1 MRDIL
6 FFQYIDDGSATRKR
20 YSLRECRYALL
31 HELEEDYFTSD
42 VPQMVLRSIQNYYK
56 TVHGSLAGVFVVLY
70 PISPMYFS
78 AEEMGVG
85 YRGYEHVTHNT
96 RAYREILHS
105 KRICIFSLRLIIP
118 EVFDWL
124 LSTAAEEHK
133 PIYDLSLNVELTPR
147 ELFYTDAMALEEEG

>member
-20 YSLRECRYALL
+20 YRLRECRYALL
-31 HELEEDYFTSD
+31 HELDEAYFTSE
-42 VPQMVLRSIQNYYK
+42 VPQNVLRSIQNYYK

-78 AEEMGVG
+78 GEAMGGG
-85 YRGYEHVTHNT
+85 YRNYEHLTNNKRVY
-96 RAYREILHS
+96 AEIQHS
-105 KRICIFSLRLIIP
+105 ERICLFSLRLIIP

-124 LSTAAEEHK
+124 LSTAAEEQK

-147 ELFYTDAMALEEEG
+147 ELFYTDAMVLEGEG